1 MIHSIAR
8 TAGRAALAG
17 LLLALSG
24 IASADSDHGRGND
37 NRGRGGRD
45 HDFRQRDFRDR
56 PIIGGRVFDDRRHYD
71 YAPRGHVFPGLP
83 SRHDIV
89 MHQGTRFYFGG
100 GLWYRGDHPGR
111 FVVVAPP
118 FGIVVP
124 MLPPFYTTVMA
135 GSALYYFSNHTYYQR
150 VPQGYVVVEP
160 PPAAVV
166 TMPTPPVQ
174 TASSDRLYAYPRQ
187 GQTAERQAADRAD
200 CDDWAVGQTGYDPR
214 FAGTAGDTMAMQNR
228 DAHRRALTACLDGR
242 GYTVR

>member
-1 MIHSIAR
+1 MTHSIAR

-24 IASADSDHGRGND
+24 IAAADSDHGRGD
-37 NRGRGGRD
+37 GFRGRGGRD
-45 HDFRQRDFRDR
+45 HDFRQREFRDR
-56 PIIGGRVFDDRRHYD
+56 PIAGGRVFEHRTSDHRDDRRY
-71 YAPRGHVFPGLP
+71 RHVLPSLP
-83 SRHDIV
+83 SRHEIV
-89 MHQGTRFYFGG
+89 MHHGSRYYFGG
-100 GLWYRGDHPGR
+100 GLWYRGDRPGR

-124 MLPPFYTTVMA
+124 MLPPLTTTIA
-135 GSALYYFSNHTYYQR
+135 TGSALYYLSNNTYYQR
-150 VPQGYVVVEP
+150 GTSGYVVVEP
-160 PPAAVV
+160 PPSNVV
-166 TMPTPPVQ
+166 TAPAQV
-174 TASSDRLYAYPRQ
+174 ASADQIYAYPRE
-187 GQTAERQAADRAD
+187 GQDTERQAADRAG

>member
-1 MIHSIAR
+1 MTHSIAR

-24 IASADSDHGRGND
+24 IAAADSDHGRGND

-56 PIIGGRVFDDRRHYD
+56 PIAYGRAFDDRRYYN

-89 MHQGTRFYFGG
+89 MHHGSRYYFGG
-100 GLWYRGDHPGR
+100 GLWYRGDRPGR

-124 MLPPFYTTVMA
+124 MLPPLTTTIA
-135 GSALYYFSNHTYYQR
+135 TGSALYYLSNNTYYQR
-150 VPQGYVVVEP
+150 STSGYVVVEP
-160 PPAAVV
+160 PPSNIVAAPAQV
-166 TMPTPPVQ
+166 
-174 TASSDRLYAYPRQ
+174 ASADQLYAYPRQ
-187 GQTAERQAADRAD
+187 GQTAERQSADRAE
-200 CDDWAVGQTGYDPR
+200 CDDWAIGQTGYDPR

-228 DAHRRALTACLDGR
+228 DAHRRALTACMDGR